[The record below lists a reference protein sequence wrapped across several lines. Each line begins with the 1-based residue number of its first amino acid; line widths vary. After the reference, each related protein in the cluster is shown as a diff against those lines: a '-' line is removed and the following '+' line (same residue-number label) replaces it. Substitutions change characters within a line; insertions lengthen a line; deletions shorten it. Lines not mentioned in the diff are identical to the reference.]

1 MKRTAGSSSRQ
12 ERERVREER
21 NEEAEDLMVRSQ
33 RRFAEYQRARK
44 ELKLSHADA
53 LRHAADAV
61 EAVNVK
67 PFERPLPPAAKRPK
81 RSPAVPSMRSKCPLC
96 TVVVPARSKDGLD
109 EHVSMCLEARDK
121 LMQLGFDEQQVKA
134 ALKAG
139 NTRACA
145 SAPYAR
151 RCTERGVL
159 DDRVSMC
166 LEARDKLMQLR
177 FDEQQVKRRP

>member
-145 SAPYAR
+145 SYLASLRDPA
-151 RCTERGVL
+151 TPADGGALPQSFAVPSIEVL
-159 DDRVSMC
+159 VSC
-166 LEARDKLMQLR
+166 IVE
-177 FDEQQVKRRP
+177 VPT